1 MKDTN
6 LLIARI
12 VTVLKHLTPGALRRV
27 LAAAERECAK
37 IQRRER
43 GEGEYTASNATRED
57 ESDDRGH
64 YPIT

>member
-1 MKDTN
+1 MKDTDM
-6 LLIARI
+6 LIARI

-43 GEGEYTASNATRED
+43 GEGEYTASSTARE
-57 ESDDRGH
+57 RGADND
-64 YPIT
+64 T

>member
-6 LLIARI
+6 MLIARI

-27 LAAAERECAK
+27 LAAAERERAR

-43 GEGEYTASNATRED
+43 GEGEYTASSTTRE
-57 ESDDRGH
+57 RGADND
-64 YPIT
+64 T

>member
-27 LAAAERECAK
+27 LAAAERECAR

-43 GEGEYTASNATRED
+43 GEGGYTASNTTRE
-57 ESDDRGH
+57 EK
-64 YPIT
+64 T

>member
-6 LLIARI
+6 MLIARI

-27 LAAAERECAK
+27 LAAAERERAR

-43 GEGEYTASNATRED
+43 GEGEYTASITTRE
-57 ESDDRGH
+57 RGADND
-64 YPIT
+64 T

>member
-1 MKDTN
+1 MKDTDM
-6 LLIARI
+6 LIARI

-43 GEGEYTASNATRED
+43 GEGEYTASSTTRE
-57 ESDDRGH
+57 RGADND
-64 YPIT
+64 T

>member
-1 MKDTN
+1 MKDTD

-27 LAAAERECAK
+27 LAAAERERAK

-43 GEGEYTASNATRED
+43 GEGEYTASNTTRE
-57 ESDDRGH
+57 RGADND
-64 YPIT
+64 T

>member
-27 LAAAERECAK
+27 LAAAERERAR

-43 GEGEYTASNATRED
+43 GEGECTASITTRE
-57 ESDDRGH
+57 EK
-64 YPIT
+64 T

>member
-27 LAAAERECAK
+27 LAAAERERAK

-43 GEGEYTASNATRED
+43 GEGEYTASITTRE
-57 ESDDRGH
+57 RGADND
-64 YPIT
+64 T

>member
-27 LAAAERECAK
+27 LACAERERAK

-43 GEGEYTASNATRED
+43 GEGEYTASITTRE
-57 ESDDRGH
+57 RGADND
-64 YPIT
+64 T

>member
-1 MKDTN
+1 MKDTDM
-6 LLIARI
+6 LIARI

-43 GEGEYTASNATRED
+43 GESEYTASNTTREKGAD
-57 ESDDRGH
+57 ND
-64 YPIT
+64 T

>member
-1 MKDTN
+1 MKDTDM
-6 LLIARI
+6 LIARI

-27 LAAAERECAK
+27 LAAAERERAK

-43 GEGEYTASNATRED
+43 GEGEYTVPITTRED
-57 ESDDRGH
+57 KNDDRGH

>member
-27 LAAAERECAK
+27 LAAAERERAR

-43 GEGEYTASNATRED
+43 GESEYTASNTTRE
-57 ESDDRGH
+57 EK
-64 YPIT
+64 T

>member
-43 GEGEYTASNATRED
+43 GESEYTASNTTRED
-57 ESDDRGH
+57 K
-64 YPIT
+64 T